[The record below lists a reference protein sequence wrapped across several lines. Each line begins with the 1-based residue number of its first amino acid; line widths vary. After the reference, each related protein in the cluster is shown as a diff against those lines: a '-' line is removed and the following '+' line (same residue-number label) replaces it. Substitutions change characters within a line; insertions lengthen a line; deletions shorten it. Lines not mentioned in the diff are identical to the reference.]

1 MCNSGAPFDKESALL
16 FPVKEEFSRR
26 HSEAFPLDEDG
37 VEVNP
42 DDLHPRSAVIMRGLR
57 GLLTGLTDKG
67 CLQIGRTHV
76 NAAGLEINEDAEC
89 LCLDCFQALK
99 KKELPKRAL
108 MAGTWQGLIPPELKN
123 LDRVS
128 LSMICFFN
136 AITII
141 GRLPSGI
148 YKFL

>member
-16 FPVKEEFSRR
+16 LPVQEEFSRR

-67 CLQIGRTHV
+67 CLHFGHARFLLLKILIDVLHYQVYQKRRPMIVLLLYLFKYTKKYYPSFNTFKTITH
-76 NAAGLEINEDAEC
+76 
-89 LCLDCFQALK
+89 
-99 KKELPKRAL
+99 
-108 MAGTWQGLIPPELKN
+108 
-123 LDRVS
+123 
-128 LSMICFFN
+128 
-136 AITII
+136 
-141 GRLPSGI
+141 
-148 YKFL
+148 